1 MKGNLLN
8 LMSPATN
15 PSQLLTAPPNFE
27 AYLALGIYSGIAIF
41 LVAVLLLL
49 SWGLGHKTR
58 SRQKQEPYES
68 GILPLD
74 NARVKGPV
82 PFYLVAIFFV
92 IFDVEVIFV
101 ASCAV
106 AYDRLGW
113 PGFAHVCFFIFI
125 LFLGLVHI
133 WKTGGLDWEP
143 RAQRERRKAQNDQ
156 RRAQGSIT

>member
-1 MKGNLLN
+1 
-8 LMSPATN
+8 MSSVN
-15 PSQLLTAPPNFE
+15 PSQLIAAQPDFDS
-27 AYLALGIYSGIAIF
+27 YLALGIYSGIAVF

-58 SRQKQEPYES
+58 SRQKHEPYES

-74 NARVKGPV
+74 NARLKGPV

-101 ASCAV
+101 ASWAV
-106 AYDRLGW
+106 AHDRLGW

-133 WKTGGLDWEP
+133 WKTGGLDWGP
-143 RAQRERRKAQNDQ
+143 RAQRERSRAQNDQ
-156 RRAQGSIT
+156 RKAQGSTS

>member
-1 MKGNLLN
+1 
-8 LMSPATN
+8 MSPATD
-15 PSQLLTAPPNFE
+15 PSQLMATPPNFE
-27 AYLALGIYSGIAIF
+27 SYLALGIYSGIAIF

-74 NARVKGPV
+74 NARLKGPV

-92 IFDVEVIFV
+92 IFDVEVLFV
-101 ASCAV
+101 ASWAV
-106 AYDRLGW
+106 AYERLGW
-113 PGFAHVCFFIFI
+113 SGYAHVCFFIFI

-143 RAQRERRKAQNDQ
+143 RAQSERRRAQNDQ
-156 RRAQGSIT
+156 RRSQGSAS

>member
-1 MKGNLLN
+1 
-8 LMSPATN
+8 MSPATAS
-15 PSQLLTAPPNFE
+15 SQLMATPPDFE
-27 AYLALGIYSGIAIF
+27 SYLALGIYSGIAIF

-74 NARVKGPV
+74 NARLKGPV

-92 IFDVEVIFV
+92 IFDVEVLFV
-101 ASCAV
+101 ASWAV
-106 AYDRLGW
+106 AYERLGW
-113 PGFAHVCFFIFI
+113 SGYAHVCFFIFI

-143 RAQRERRKAQNDQ
+143 RAQRERRRAQNDQ
-156 RRAQGSIT
+156 RRSQGSVS

>member
-1 MKGNLLN
+1 
-8 LMSPATN
+8 MSPVNTSTKLIAAQ
-15 PSQLLTAPPNFE
+15 PDFE
-27 AYLALGIYSGIAIF
+27 AYLALGIYIGIAIF

-68 GILPLD
+68 GILPVD
-74 NARVKGPV
+74 NARLKGPV

-92 IFDVEVIFV
+92 IFDVEVLFV
-101 ASCAV
+101 ASWAV
-106 AYDRLGW
+106 AYERLGW
-113 PGFAHVCFFIFI
+113 SGYAHVCFFIFI

-143 RAQRERRKAQNDQ
+143 RAQRERRRVQNDQ
-156 RRAQGSIT
+156 RRTQGSAS

>member
-1 MKGNLLN
+1 ML
-8 LMSPATN
+8 PASN
-15 PSQLLTAPPNFE
+15 PSQLMAAPPDFE
-27 AYLALGIYSGIAIF
+27 AYLALGIYTGIAFF
-41 LVAVLLLL
+41 LIAVLLLL
-49 SWGLGHKTR
+49 SWGLGQKTR

-74 NARVKGPV
+74 NARIKGPV

-101 ASCAV
+101 ASWAV
-106 AYDRLGW
+106 ASDRLGW
-113 PGFAHVCFFIFI
+113 SGFTHVCFFIFI

-143 RAQRERRKAQNDQ
+143 RAQRERRRVQNDQ
-156 RRAQGSIT
+156 RRSQGSAS

>member
-1 MKGNLLN
+1 
-8 LMSPATN
+8 MSPVNTSTKLIAAQ
-15 PSQLLTAPPNFE
+15 PDFE
-27 AYLALGIYSGIAIF
+27 AYLALGIYIGIAIF

-68 GILPLD
+68 GILPVD
-74 NARVKGPV
+74 NARLKGPV
-82 PFYLVAIFFV
+82 PFYLVAIFFI

-101 ASCAV
+101 ASWAV

-125 LFLGLVHI
+125 LFLGLVHL
-133 WKTGGLDWEP
+133 WKTGGLDWGP
-143 RAQRERRKAQNDQ
+143 RAESRQRSLRRN
-156 RRAQGSIT
+156 G

>member
-1 MKGNLLN
+1 MT
-8 LMSPATN
+8 PATT
-15 PSQLLTAPPNFE
+15 PSQLMLTPPDFE
-27 AYLALGIYSGIAIF
+27 SYLALGIYAGIAIF
-41 LVAVLLLL
+41 LIAVLLLL
-49 SWGLGHKTR
+49 SWGLGQKTR
-58 SRQKQEPYES
+58 SQQKQEPYES

-74 NARVKGPV
+74 NARLKGPV

-101 ASCAV
+101 ASWAV

-133 WKTGGLDWEP
+133 WKTGGLDWGP
-143 RAQRERRKAQNDQ
+143 QAQREGRKTQKDQ
-156 RRAQGSIT
+156 RRAQGSVT